1 MDKYVVYTYHE
12 MLFSHEEKGIL
23 PFATT
28 WIDLEDIMLSEVSI
42 SRSVVSNSLRPQ
54 GL

>member
-1 MDKYVVYTYHE
+1 MVYTYRE
-12 MLFSHEEKGIL
+12 LLFSHEKKEIL
-23 PFATT
+23 PFATI
-28 WIDLEDIMLSEVSI
+28 WIDLEDIMLSEISI